1 MNTKRLS
8 ALALSVVSLT
18 VVAGCGSSSDSG
30 SGHDMSMMSTSTS
43 SSAAQTQASFNDA
56 DVQFATQ
63 MIPHHEQAVQM
74 AELAATR
81 ASSPQV
87 KALAAQIEKAQ
98 GPEIAQMSGW
108 LKSWGKPV
116 PTSMAGHD
124 MGSMGSSDMPGMMS
138 AKDMDT
144 LKQSSGA
151 AFDSMFLT
159 MMIAHHEGA
168 IEMAKQ
174 EEAQGSN
181 PDATKLAAQIRTSQ
195 SAEIITMKK
204 LLA

>member
-8 ALALSVVSLT
+8 ALTLSVVSLT

-43 SSAAQTQASFNDA
+43 SSSAQTQARFNDA
-56 DVQFATQ
+56 DVHFATQ

-81 ASSPQV
+81 GSSPQV

-138 AKDMDT
+138 TKDMDT

-151 AFDSMFLT
+151 AFDTMFLT

-181 PDATKLAAQIRTSQ
+181 PDATKLAGQIRTSQ
-195 SAEIITMKK
+195 SAEIVTMKK